1 MKKINFTFLLA
12 ILAFFGF
19 TASAVA
25 QSSFTVNTVG
35 ATAFAPTVLIID
47 VGDTVTWVNTGGSH
61 NVNGTQAT
69 YPNNPESFG
78 GFAVS
83 GTASPNWPFTHVFT
97 IPGKYEY
104 RCDPHVGNGMAG
116 AVVVRQPIMDCQ
128 ELFISEYIEGSSNN
142 KALEF
147 YNPTD
152 NPINLEDYFV
162 MQNSNSGPF
171 DEFLDRLGGTVA
183 PKDVFVVH
191 HASADPLIAAVGD
204 TVITGVNF
212 FNGDDARLLA
222 KIVTDSTQNDTI
234 QFDIDGI
241 AGDETVYVRYI
252 DLIGDTLDPGS
263 QWTVIGTNGTTDGT
277 QNNTLVRDASIGKG
291 NTTHWNLGVGGD
303 EAPAGEWEVYPQN
316 TFSFLGSH
324 VSAACAA
331 GPGGSAYTLQI
342 LHSSDLE
349 GGIEALGRAANYAAI
364 IDSLEGEYDNTVVIS
379 SGDNY
384 IPGPFFNA
392 ASDGSLRPVLD
403 YVYQNALGLPSGNSD
418 IRNGNGRVDISIMNV
433 IGFDASAIGNHEF
446 DAGANIFGDLIQ
458 PDIRTGPSARWLGAQ
473 FPYISANL
481 DFSGDFGLSSVYTNS
496 ILPNTDFASDV
507 NNLSAASSAP
517 RLAPATIINRNGEK
531 IGVVGATTQLLE
543 NITSSGNVS
552 VIGGGNND
560 MVQLASVLQPYIDSL
575 VQVEGANKII
585 LTTHLQ
591 QFSLEQQ
598 LIGLLREVD
607 IVIAGGSD
615 FLLADGNDALLPGDV
630 AQGPYPFPTLN
641 ADGDS
646 ALIISTDGQYKY
658 VGRLVVDFDSMGKV
672 IPSSVSDVVSGA
684 YASTTA
690 TVNSIWGSDNPL
702 AMGTKAFYVDTM
714 VSAVEAV
721 VTSKDA
727 VILGKTDVY
736 LEGRRE
742 FVRTEETNL
751 GNLTADAN
759 LTVAKQFDSNVLV
772 SIKNGGGIRAEI
784 GEVAETSPG
793 VYEYLPPQANPLSG
807 KDSLEISQLDIE
819 NSLKFNNRLSV
830 LDLSA
835 ADIKELIESGVS
847 QSAPGSTPG
856 RFPQVGGLQ
865 FSYDYNLP
873 AGNRV
878 VDMFVRDLAG
888 NNIDT
893 IAMGGMLMGD
903 TSRVIKTVTLNFL
916 ADGNDGYDFDILG
929 ENRVDLDTASV
940 IASDTGNIDFTLP
953 GSEQDALA
961 EYLIANHSVVPFNL
975 AETPVDQDMRIINLA
990 VQPPTTG
997 PCTDLF
1003 ISEYMEGSGNN
1014 KAVEVYNPTNSMVN
1028 LSGYVLQLVGNGGNF
1043 TNTFNL
1049 DGMLAPKETYVIS
1062 TDQADSVVQ
1071 AFADTSLAF
1080 PSIAH
1085 FNGDDAFI
1093 LLSPS
1098 GDTLDIFGTPGFD
1111 PGSAWDIV
1119 TIQGDTVE
1127 TRNITLIRAP
1137 FVQNGGTDWNTVQ
1150 NEWFALPI
1158 DESRNLKQ
1166 HNAED
1171 CGSTMPAYLIS
1182 QLKGLDA
1189 NLAPD
1194 SVGVMAQITGLVLNP
1209 DQGFNSSEFAIQD
1222 GSAGIWVTGADPIV
1236 GYGGATEGDIV
1247 KVYGT
1252 VSFGNGVTR
1261 FAADSIF
1268 PVASYGNLHLPV
1280 VYDTLNE
1287 ETEGQYVKLDS
1298 VRIINNAQDSFD
1310 ITGGGNNYTIVTQ
1323 QLDTFTMRVDR
1334 DYELDFEGNPVPTG
1348 LFNVRGVG
1356 GQFDG
1361 SAPHNSNYQIFPSRY
1376 SDLEIL
1382 TIVGDFIGFSN
1393 ATDDVLENAGTYQLL
1408 ITTSDTLSQPATVDV
1423 VNTNNGTAVLGTD
1436 FNFNDTTLSF
1446 SNTGIDTFLLD
1457 ITIIDN
1463 SIVNP
1468 DKTVE
1473 LALRNISGAQYG
1485 LDTVFA
1491 LTIINEDI
1499 PTYDLA
1505 TIRGNNT
1512 DGVADSIGVYCK
1524 TLGVVHSPNFGGT
1537 GFSSYYIQ
1545 DGTGSLNLYSPNF
1558 TALNEGDSVRAI
1570 GPVIQF
1576 NGLSEIEFDSIVV
1589 ISSGN
1594 PLPAPA
1600 TVTTLDEFAES
1611 RLVRMENMT
1620 FLDASAWY
1628 NGGSS
1633 FNIDMT
1639 NGIDTFTMRIDSD
1652 MPLADSVNPPAE
1664 PFNVIGVGGQF
1675 DGSSPYTSG
1684 YQIFPRFWTDFELFV
1699 APIPTYNIGSVTTV
1713 DAQGI
1718 ADSTG
1723 VTCKLEG
1730 IVYGENFRAGLGGLE
1745 FTLID
1750 GTNTDDGIAVFSS
1763 AGLGYTVTEGDE
1775 VRVIGTIDQLFGLTR
1790 IVADSVVL
1798 ISSGNTLKT
1807 PSAVT
1812 ALDEFSESN
1821 LVEISPLNY
1830 IAEGNWT
1837 GTGANFDVR
1846 FTNGTDTFTVRI
1858 DDDCNLYSAAE
1869 PSAILSYEIV
1879 GIGGQADF
1887 ASPFDEG
1894 YLLLP
1899 RRSTDITPLGA
1910 IDGAAINGTMTVYP
1924 NPAKDV
1930 INIRRE
1936 SVETVEIV
1944 LVDIMGRT
1952 VAQTES
1958 FSKQTE
1964 LNVSNVPAG
1973 QYFLQIRNDKEFT
1986 TVKVV
1991 ITE

>member
-1 MKKINFTFLLA
+1 MKTLNKIILA
-12 ILAFFGF
+12 IVAIFSLTGGALAQ
-19 TASAVA
+19 
-25 QSSFTVNTVG
+25 QSYIVNTSG
-35 ATAFAPTVLIID
+35 STDFIPSVLNIN
-47 VGDTVTWVNTGGSH
+47 VGDTVTWINNGGTH
-61 NVNGTQAT
+61 NVNGTIAT
-69 YPNNPESFG
+69 FSTNPVSFG
-78 GFAVS
+78 GFSPSS
-83 GTASPNWPFTHVFT
+83 GAPEWPFTFVFT
-97 IPGKYEY
+97 VAGEY
-104 RCDPHVGNGMAG
+104 QYQCDPHSGSMQGSISVTPALN
-116 AVVVRQPIMDCQ
+116 DCSD
-128 ELFISEYIEGSSNN
+128 LFISEYIEGSSLN
-142 KALEF
+142 KAIEI
-147 YNPTD
+147 YNPTSSTID
-152 NPINLEDYFV
+152 LSNYQLERYSNGTSSPFIIGMEGNIAPNDVYVLTRTAADAAMIAVADTLYASEINHNGNDAYGLR
-162 MQNSNSGPF
+162 NLTTN
-171 DEFLDRLGGTVA
+171 A
-183 PKDVFVVH
+183 IIDVFGQIGV
-191 HASADPLIAAVGD
+191 DNGNWP
-204 TVITGVNF
+204 ITG
-212 FNGDDARLLA
+212 
-222 KIVTDSTQNDTI
+222 
-234 QFDIDGI
+234 
-241 AGDETVYVRYI
+241 
-252 DLIGDTLDPGS
+252 
-263 QWTVIGTNGTTDGT
+263 TNAVSATAAD
-277 QNNTLVRDASIGKG
+277 QTLVRDPSVSKG
-291 NTTHWNLGVGGD
+291 QLNWT
-303 EAPAGEWEVYPQN
+303 AGSTSEWEVYPQN

-331 GPGGSAYTLQI
+331 GPGGSAFTLQI

-349 GGIEALGRAANYAAI
+349 GGVEALGRAANYAAI
-364 IDSLEGEYDNTVVIS
+364 IDSLEGEYDNTLVIS

-392 ASDGSLRPVLD
+392 AADGSVRNTLK
-403 YVYQNALGLPSGNSD
+403 YVYQNALGLPVGNND
-418 IRNGNGRVDISIMNV
+418 IREANGRVDISIMNV
-433 IGFDASAIGNHEF
+433 IGFDASAIGNHEW
-446 DAGANIFGDLIQ
+446 DAGANVFGDLIR
-458 PDIRTGPSARWLGAQ
+458 PDIRTGPSARWIGAQ
-473 FPYISANL
+473 FPYLSANL
-481 DFSGDFGLSSVYTNS
+481 DFSGDASLSSVYTNS
-496 ILPNTDFASDV
+496 ILPNTDFQTDV
-507 NNLSAASSAP
+507 NNLTAASSVP
-517 RLAPATIINRNGEK
+517 RLAPATIIDRNGEK
-531 IGVVGATTQLLE
+531 IGVVGATTQLLAS
-543 NITSSGNVS
+543 ISSPGNVS
-552 VIGGGNND
+552 VVGGGAVD

-575 VQVEGANKII
+575 VQVEGANKIV

-598 LIGLLREVD
+598 LIGLLRDVD

-615 FLLADGNDALLPGDV
+615 FLLADGNDVLLPGDV
-630 AQGPYPFPTLN
+630 AQGPYPFATLN

-658 VGRLVVDFDSMGKV
+658 VGRLVVDFDSAGKV
-672 IPSSVSDVVSGA
+672 IPSSVNPVVSGA
-684 YASTTA
+684 FASTSA
-690 TVNSIWGSDNPL
+690 TVSSIWGSDDPF
-702 AMGTKAFYVDTM
+702 AIGTKGHYVDTM
-714 VSAVEAV
+714 VSAVESV
-721 VTSKDA
+721 VIAKDGN
-727 VILGKTDVY
+727 VIGKTAVY
-736 LEGRRE
+736 LEGRRSA
-742 FVRTEETNL
+742 VRAEETNL

-759 LTVAKQFDSNVLV
+759 LAIAKVYDNSVAV

-784 GEVAETSPG
+784 GEVVETSPG
-793 VYEYLPPQANPLSG
+793 VYEYLPPQANTLSG
-807 KDSLEISQLDIE
+807 KDSLEISQLDVE
-819 NSLKFNNRLSV
+819 NSLRFNNRLSV

-835 ADIKELIESGVS
+835 SDLKEIVEHGVA
-847 QSAPGSTPG
+847 QSSPGSTPG
-856 RFPQVGGLQ
+856 RFPQIGGLQ

-873 AGNRV
+873 AGSRV
-878 VDMFVRDLAG
+878 VDMFIQDFSG
-888 NNIDT
+888 NNLDT
-893 IAMGGMLMGD
+893 IAMGGVLMGD

-916 ADGNDGYDFDILG
+916 AGGGDSYPFNTLG
-929 ENRVDLDTASV
+929 QNRVDLDTATI
-940 IASDTGNIDFTLP
+940 IASDTGNVNFAVP

-961 EYLIANHSVVPFNL
+961 EYMTANFLSTPYNV
-975 AETPVDQDMRIINLA
+975 AETPADQDMRIINLA
-990 VQPPTTG
+990 LQAPTTG

-1003 ISEYMEGSGNN
+1003 ISEYIEGSGNN

-1028 LSGYVLQLVGNGGNF
+1028 LSGYVLELVGNGGSF
-1043 TNTFNL
+1043 TNTFAL
-1049 DGMLAPKETYVIS
+1049 DGMLGPKETYVIS
-1062 TDQADSVVQ
+1062 TNQADSVVQ

-1085 FNGDDAFI
+1085 FSGDDAFI
-1093 LLSPS
+1093 LLSPM

-1111 PGSAWDIV
+1111 PGAAWDIV

-1137 FVQNGGTDWNTVQ
+1137 YVQNGGTDWNTVQ

-1166 HNAED
+1166 HNAQD
-1171 CGSTMPAYLIS
+1171 CGSSMPAYLIS

-1194 SVGVMAQITGLVLNP
+1194 SIGVMAQITGLVLNP

-1236 GYGGATEGDIV
+1236 GYAGATEGDIV

-1280 VYDTLNE
+1280 LYDTLNE

-1298 VRIINNAQDSFD
+1298 VRIINNTQDSFD
-1310 ITGGGNNYTIVTQ
+1310 ITGGGVNYTIVTQ

-1356 GQFDG
+1356 SQFDG
-1361 SAPHNSNYQIFPSRY
+1361 SAPHNSGYQIFPSRY

-1382 TIVGDFIGFSN
+1382 TLAGDFIAFSP

-1408 ITTSDTLSQPATVDV
+1408 ITTSDTLSQPATIDV
-1423 VNTNNGTAVLGTD
+1423 VNTNNGTAVSGTD

-1463 SIVNP
+1463 SIANP
-1468 DKTVE
+1468 DRTVE
-1473 LALRNISGAQYG
+1473 LALRNISGALYG
-1485 LDTVFA
+1485 LDTVFV

-1512 DGVADSIGVYCK
+1512 DGLADSIGVYCR
-1524 TLGVVHSPNFGGT
+1524 TFGTVHSPNFGGT

-1545 DGTGSLNLYSPNF
+1545 DGTSSLNVYSPSF
-1558 TALNEGDSVRAI
+1558 TALNEGDSVRVVGQI
-1570 GPVIQF
+1570 IQF

-1594 PLPAPA
+1594 PLPTPA

-1620 FLDASAWY
+1620 FLDASQWHN
-1628 NGGSS
+1628 NGGS

-1652 MPLADSVNPPAE
+1652 MELADSVNAPAE

-1675 DGSSPYTSG
+1675 DNSSPYLDG
-1684 YQIFPRFWTDFELFV
+1684 YQLFPRFWTDFELFV
-1699 APIPTYNIGSVTTV
+1699 APIPTYTIGDVTGN

-1718 ADSTG
+1718 ADSAG
-1723 VTCKLEG
+1723 VVCKLEG
-1730 IVYGENFRAGLGGLE
+1730 IVYGENFRNTQGGLE

-1750 GTNTDDGIAVFSS
+1750 ASSTDDGITVFST

-1775 VRVIGTIDQLFGLTR
+1775 IRVIGTIDQLFGLTR
-1790 IVADSVVL
+1790 IVADSIAV
-1798 ISSGNTLKT
+1798 ISGGNSLKT

-1821 LVEISPLNY
+1821 LVSVSPLTY
-1830 IAEGNWT
+1830 IADGNWT
-1837 GTGANFDVR
+1837 GTGPSFDVS

-1858 DDDCNLYSAAE
+1858 DEDCDLYSATE
-1869 PSAILSYEIV
+1869 PSAVQTYEVIGV
-1879 GIGGQADF
+1879 GGQADF
-1887 ASPFDEG
+1887 TSPFDEG

-1899 RRSTDITPLGA
+1899 RRSTDLVPLGA
-1910 IDGAAINGTMTVYP
+1910 IASSDFGGVLSVYP
-1924 NPAKDV
+1924 NPARDV
-1930 INIRRE
+1930 INIERE
-1936 SVETVEIV
+1936 NVETVEIV
-1944 LVDIMGRT
+1944 LVDLMGRV
-1952 VAQTES
+1952 VAETES
-1958 FSKQTE
+1958 FSKRTE

-1973 QYFLQIRNDKEFT
+1973 QYILQIRNDKEFA